1 MRKYI
6 RGMGDKSKNKKVP
19 ALSWKDKSCLV
30 YDNF

>member
-6 RGMGDKSKNKKVP
+6 NDTGDRSKNKKVP